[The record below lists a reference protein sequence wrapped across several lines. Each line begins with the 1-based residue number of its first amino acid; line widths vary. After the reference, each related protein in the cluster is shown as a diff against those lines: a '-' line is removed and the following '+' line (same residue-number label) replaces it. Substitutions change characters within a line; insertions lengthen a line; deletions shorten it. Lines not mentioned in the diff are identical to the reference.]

1 MPLGSDH
8 YRDSFNKLNP
18 LYSPQVLSDEAYTEF
33 FTMWLNG
40 SEEIKLMLSM
50 NVFARITPSKSQRT
64 QHRLIFMGDDL
75 DLAEFIDSRHEI
87 YANSQDNTLKSLYTG
102 LYDLNYNLK
111 QIVDWIV
118 FKVLHFNPRFS
129 CYKTFNT
136 YLNMYNAFNIN
147 RYVTESVNEQIR
159 KNR

>member
-1 MPLGSDH
+1 MSLSKSH

-18 LYSPQVLSDEAYTEF
+18 LYSPQVLSDEAYNELFAT
-33 FTMWLNG
+33 WLHG
-40 SEEIKLMLSM
+40 SDEIKLMISM
-50 NVFARITPSKSQRT
+50 NVFARITPSKLQRT

-75 DLAEFIDSRHEI
+75 DLADFIDSRHEM

-111 QIVDWIV
+111 RIVDEIV
-118 FKVLHFNPRFS
+118 FKLLHFNPRFS

-136 YLNMYNAFNIN
+136 YLNMYNAFDIK